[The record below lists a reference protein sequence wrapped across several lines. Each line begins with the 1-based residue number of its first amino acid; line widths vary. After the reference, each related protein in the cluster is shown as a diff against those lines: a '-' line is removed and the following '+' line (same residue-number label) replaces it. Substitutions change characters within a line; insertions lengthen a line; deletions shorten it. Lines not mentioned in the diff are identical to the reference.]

1 MKYFFILLLLL
12 ITVSIQDA
20 RAQVYADSLPANNYT
35 IYTELTGKGLSQLS
49 DEMTILGA
57 DKIYFIENKEN
68 QPEVRFIDNIIKQKK
83 QNYKFV
89 DNNLRTDSAYTIRIT
104 DILFST
110 KYSNVG
116 KTSIVKREIG
126 REITVKFKCI
136 INFRDSLVYSYYFD
150 NKSDDI
156 FDYTYLNY
164 VEAGDMPFYKGEVP
178 VASFW
183 DKYFIPVTA
192 VSASV
197 IAVILFFVIR
207 SK

>member
-1 MKYFFILLLLL
+1 ME
-12 ITVSIQDA
+12 TP
-20 RAQVYADSLPANNYT
+20 LPANNYT
-35 IYTELTGKGLSQLS
+35 IYSELTGKGLSKLS

-57 DKIYFIENKEN
+57 DKIYFIENNKN

-89 DNNLRTDSAYTIRIT
+89 DNNLILDSAYTIKFT
-104 DILFST
+104 DVLFST
-110 KYSNVG
+110 KYSNIQ
-116 KTSIVKREIG
+116 KTSIIKREIG
-126 REITVKFKCI
+126 REINVNFKCKI
-136 INFRDSLVYSYYFD
+136 YFRDSIVYSYYFD

-156 FDYTYLNY
+156 FDFTYLNY

-178 VASFW
+178 EASFW

>member
-68 QPEVRFIDNIIKQKK
+68 QPEVRFIDNLIRQKK
-83 QNYKFV
+83 HNYKFI
-89 DNNLRTDSAYTIRIT
+89 DNNLMPDTVYTIRFT
-104 DILFST
+104 DVQFST
-110 KYSNVG
+110 KYTNVQ
-116 KTSIVKREIG
+116 KTSIIKREIG
-126 REITVKFKCI
+126 REISVNFKCKI
-136 INFRDSLVYSYYFD
+136 YFRDSIVYSYYFD
-150 NKSDDI
+150 NKSDDK
-156 FDYTYLNY
+156 FDFTYLNY
-164 VEAGDMPFYKGEVP
+164 VEAGDMPFYKGEIP
-178 VASFW
+178 EASFW